1 MTPKEIKLR
10 VSMDPEMDSI
20 NDEMPPMRDEYLF
33 AVMQEAEKI
42 VLCDTLARVCE
53 GTEVLTVD
61 QRAFNLPSDFLVPIR
76 FKWKEPTDDPL
87 MEFPVNIALR
97 RHRNCRHR

>member
-10 VSMDPEMDSI
+10 VSMDPEMDSM

-33 AVMQEAEKI
+33 AIMQEAEKI

-53 GTEVLTVD
+53 GTEILTVN

-76 FKWKEPTDDPL
+76 VKYRDPTSDTL
-87 MEFPVNIALR
+87 MDGYPVEITTGDNLL
-97 RHRNCRHR
+97 